1 MNSIQQLLDW
11 ESAEHALIEALK
23 QAPEKER
30 LITLL
35 SNEALVLVRNWY
47 GQLMLLLPCTRSEL
61 ERSAC
66 SQMVEG
72 LAQSVGPLAVSPWAF
87 CRDELFDS
95 TSYWSDP
102 SLLPLYEEKDDGKTF
117 TLLLLERQDKEQDWL
132 IPAQSSSSVST
143 KRKRCVFFS
152 VKGGVGRS
160 SALTMLAIRLA
171 QQGKRV
177 LVVDGDFESPG
188 VSSSLLPV
196 GDGQP
201 TYGVVDWLTAEALGA
216 DPSLLERMALED
228 VVAPSPLNARLS
240 LAGEVLV
247 APSYGN
253 RTQTYV
259 SKLARIYRQSQDGKA
274 YAFRLSDFLLA
285 VEEQHK
291 IDVTLFDC
299 RAGIDDTAA
308 VALTQ
313 LHADVS
319 FLFAVNTSQTWDS
332 YRLLFKHL
340 RRNPGL
346 FIQHGLAAGEN
357 EDPWELRRSFRLV
370 SALTPQEAGS
380 HLGYFE
386 NLQQNAYDAFT
397 EIYDEDSGDDPD
409 AYAPA
414 PGDVD
419 APHGALRVQWVDA
432 LRAFNPLKEPSQLTD
447 SINQAAFA
455 DFLDRATTLLEMTN
469 GN

>member
-1 MNSIQQLLDW
+1 MSSIQQLLDW
-11 ESAEHALIEALK
+11 ESAEQALVEALK
-23 QAPEKER
+23 QAPEKES
-30 LITLL
+30 LNTLL
-35 SNEALVLVRNWY
+35 ANEALVLVRNWY
-47 GQLMLLLPCTRSEL
+47 GRLMLLLPCTRDEL

-66 SQMVEG
+66 RQMVG
-72 LAQSVGPLAVSPWAF
+72 DLAHSVGPLALLPWAF

-95 TSYWSDP
+95 SSYWSDP
-102 SLLPLYEEKDDGKTF
+102 SLLPLHEEKSDGKTF

-132 IPAQSSSSVST
+132 TPAQAAST
-143 KRKRCVFFS
+143 TSGVRKRCVFFS

-188 VSSSLLPV
+188 VSSSLLPI

-216 DPSLLERMALED
+216 DLSSLKRMALED

-274 YAFRLSDFLLA
+274 YAFRLNDFLLA
-285 VEEQHK
+285 VEDQHK

-313 LHADVS
+313 LHADIS

-340 RRNPGL
+340 CRNPGL
-346 FIQHGLAAGEN
+346 FTSTSADDE
-357 EDPWELRRSFRLV
+357 PWELRRSFRMV

-386 NLQQNAYDAFT
+386 NLQQNAYDTFT

-419 APHGALRVQWVDA
+419 APHAALRVQWVDA

-447 SINQAAFA
+447 PINQAAFV
-455 DFLDRATTLLEMTN
+455 DFLDRATTLLEVTN